1 MEEDPKNQPA
11 AANAE
16 EQLKI
21 AAHIG
26 DISTIRELI
35 EAGAVD
41 KDCSLDPETNVT
53 YHCSLL
59 APYNN

>member
-11 AANAE
+11 AATAE

-53 YHCSLL
+53 YHGSLL